1 MTTPFRCLLIIA
13 LLPYVIAGVGGYLR
27 MQQLGV
33 LDNNHPR
40 VQAYQLE
47 GIAARAWAAQ
57 ANAWE
62 ALAVFGIVV
71 IVAHLVHADPAAS
84 ATAALVYLATRIAHP
99 ILYLADLATL
109 RTLVFVVGLGCIA
122 RLVQLA
128 TAAIPA

>member
-1 MTTPFRCLLIIA
+1 MTTPFRCLLIVA
-13 LLPYVIAGVGGYLR
+13 LLPYVLAGIGGYLR
-27 MQQLGV
+27 MRQLGE

-40 VQAYQLE
+40 IQANRLE
-47 GIAARAWAAQ
+47 GVAARALAAQ

-62 ALAVFGIVV
+62 ALAVFGTVV
-71 IVAHLVHADPAAS
+71 IVAHLVGADPAAS

-99 ILYLADLATL
+99 ILYLANLATL

-128 TAAIPA
+128 TAA